1 MDVVVPVI
9 ASCGPRA
16 GQRAARGGRRRRL
29 TDWGRKDRR
38 TSPSWVSGARV
49 AGALRP
55 LLRRA
60 HSPRR
65 PLPRTPLRVPSPRLP
80 GSAAAASPRSGSAT
94 FAAGPGAAARR
105 GSPAGRPLPRQR
117 LLEAAELGG
126 AHLPALCGFGEPWG
140 GGAVPRP
147 GAQRGPWWHEQER
160 PRPLRPALDLGA
172 FTPVLESL
180 AAAGCSFGLGH
191 SGMEEESTGAAQGE
205 VLRAPPCALV
215 VHSRQHPPGS
225 GQHEGVGG

>member
-16 GQRAARGGRRRRL
+16 GQRAARGSRRRRR

-105 GSPAGRPLPRQR
+105 GSPP
-117 LLEAAELGG
+117 
-126 AHLPALCGFGEPWG
+126 
-140 GGAVPRP
+140 
-147 GAQRGPWWHEQER
+147 
-160 PRPLRPALDLGA
+160 
-172 FTPVLESL
+172 
-180 AAAGCSFGLGH
+180 AAAGSGGARRRAPAGALRLWGALGRRGCPETWSPARALVARAREAKATEASARFGGVH
-191 SGMEEESTGAAQGE
+191 SGAGVPGGRWLFLRIRALGNGRGIHGRCTGRSAPCPSVRPRGAQPSAPSRVWAARGGWG
-205 VLRAPPCALV
+205 LR
-215 VHSRQHPPGS
+215 
-225 GQHEGVGG
+225 